1 MINKSSIVGIIG
13 LGYVGLPLAVEFAK
27 KFNTIGYDISSK
39 RIEDLNNGFD
49 STKEVDDDFISR
61 KHLKFTTNI
70 NDLASCNFLI
80 VTVPTPID
88 DANIP
93 DLTYLEKACFE
104 ISKILKKN
112 SLVVFESTVYPGLTD
127 DICIPILELHS
138 NLKINK
144 DFFVG
149 YSPERV
155 NPGDKNRK
163 IPSIKKVISGS
174 NKKALKMVKDL
185 YLNIIDAGVFE
196 ASSIKIAE
204 ASKIIENTQR
214 DINIALINELSI
226 IFSKMNLD
234 TQEVLD
240 AASTKWNFLPFTPGL
255 VGGHCIGVDPYYLTH
270 KSIKL
275 GYKPEVILAGRR
287 INDNMSHE
295 VTKRTI
301 KKMIQK
307 KIPINNSKI
316 LIMGFTFKEN
326 CPDVRNTKI
335 YDIFKD
341 FKDLN
346 MHVDVYDPIADT
358 DNMKEY
364 DDLNLI
370 KKPKQK
376 NYDVILICVSHK
388 IFKNLGIKKIKEFAK
403 KDSIIFDL
411 KSIFSIE
418 ETDLRL

>member
-1 MINKSSIVGIIG
+1 MINKLSKVGIIG
-13 LGYVGLPLAVEFAK
+13 LGYVGLPLAIEFSK
-27 KFNTIGYDISSK
+27 KFITIGYDISSK
-39 RIEDLNNGFD
+39 RINNLNNGFD
-49 STKEVDDDFISR
+49 STKEVDEDFLSNN
-61 KHLKFTTNI
+61 HLRFTSNI
-70 NDLASCNFLI
+70 NDLANCNYLI

-93 DLTYLEKACFE
+93 DLSYLEKACFE

-270 KSIKL
+270 KSIQL

-301 KKMIQK
+301 KKMIQR

-335 YDIFKD
+335 YDIYKD

-346 MHVDVYDPIADT
+346 LHVDVYDPIADS

-364 DDLNLI
+364 NDLNLI
-370 KKPKQK
+370 KKPKRK
-376 NYDVILICVSHK
+376 NYDVILICVSHE

-411 KSIFSIE
+411 KSTFSIK

>member
-240 AASTKWNFLPFTPGL
+240 AASTKWNFLPFMPGL